1 MRTVR
6 ILGVLVFLLMM
17 SSPVLAG
24 CNTTCSP
31 NEWGW
36 WDCHMLTPPNEGCQF
51 TVDGCE
57 STGMGCRV
65 VGEESWTVASVEIR
79 HMPSDTTTTAV
90 AVAAVEPSTKPH
102 FSSQTQTTETP

>member
-1 MRTVR
+1 MRIVR

-17 SSPVLAG
+17 SHPIFAG

-36 WDCHMLTPPNEGCQF
+36 WDCHQLSPPNEGCRF
-51 TVDGCE
+51 EVDGCS
-57 STGMGCRV
+57 STGMGCLMR
-65 VGEESWTVASVEIR
+65 EERWTVASVEIR
-79 HMPSDTTTTAV
+79 RMPGDRTTTAV

-102 FSSQTQTTETP
+102 SSTQTTDTR